1 MFRTGTYDKTA
12 VWEAMRKK
20 GVSKIVAYF
29 SGGNDEGGV
38 NNYVMFDADGKEFEA
53 PDDIK
58 KDSHYTRGLYPF
70 TQVEFFGH
78 DEYWPKE
85 GSLAHIIER
94 PVDMEYGS
102 FAGEFSVSGA
112 CTWDLKTKKVTMDGE
127 ESAGYESFHR
137 DF

>member
-1 MFRTGTYDKTA
+1 MYKSMTTDRAK
-12 VWEAMRKK
+12 VWNAMKAK

-38 NNYVMFDADGKEFEA
+38 NSYAMFDADGKQFEMPEISKNDPSYA
-53 PDDIK
+53 RD
-58 KDSHYTRGLYPF
+58 TYPF
-70 TQVEFFGH
+70 TRTELFGH
-78 DEYWPKE
+78 NEYWPKP
-85 GSLAHIIER
+85 GSLAHIIEQ

-102 FAGEFSVSGA
+102 FAGEFSVSGV

-127 ESAGYESFHR
+127 ESAGYESFHK

>member
-1 MFRTGTYDKTA
+1 MFKSQTA
-12 VWEAMRKK
+12 DRSKVWNAMREK

-38 NNYVMFDADGKEFEA
+38 NNYAFFDMDGKQFE
-53 PDDIK
+53 PPEEQK
-58 KDSHYTRGLYPF
+58 KTPGYHREVYPF
-70 TQVEFFGH
+70 TRAEFFGH
-78 DEYWPKE
+78 EEYWPKE
-85 GSLAHIIER
+85 GSLAHIIEQ